1 MNDRVFI
8 HGLRLDVLI
17 GVYASE
23 RDAEQP
29 LSFDIEFGFDNRA
42 PGASDDLADTI
53 DYAAVVA
60 RLRDWTS
67 VTRYELLEA
76 LLEQMAAMLK
86 TEFRA
91 NAVRIRVHKPNAA
104 AMLGCD
110 DVGIEIL
117 R

>member
-1 MNDRVFI
+1 MDRIFI
-8 HGLRLDVLI
+8 TGLKLDVLI

-23 RDAEQP
+23 RDAAQP
-29 LSFDIEFGFDNRA
+29 LSFDIEFGFDNRLPA
-42 PGASDDLADTI
+42 ASDDLADTI

-60 RLRDWTS
+60 RLRDWLGH
-67 VTRYELLEA
+67 TRYELLEA

-86 TEFRA
+86 AEF
-91 NAVRIRVHKPNAA
+91 NAGTVRIRVHKPNAA